1 MPASFSQLNISCLQ
15 EYEGILLKELDPLE
29 ISDLLFEE
37 EAIDIVDH
45 DQITETA
52 IRLKQT
58 KCLIDTVKENR
69 KDCFHFFLFTL
80 QKNDKYNH
88 VCGELEKPTSAAISD
103 GMFYSTFIAVLVSYL

>member
-52 IRLKQT
+52 IRLEQT

-69 KDCFHFFLFTL
+69 NDCFHFFLFTL
-80 QKNDKYNH
+80 Q
-88 VCGELEKPTSAAISD
+88 
-103 GMFYSTFIAVLVSYL
+103 